1 MKTHHFFHT
10 KLRGLTY
17 RNSVPINFVYSK
29 ISNRSG
35 SKFRILNDSRLVFAQ
50 SIEAR
55 YQVEMKVRLIL
66 DVWR

>member
-10 KLRGLTY
+10 KLSGLSY

-29 ISNRSG
+29 ISTTSG
-35 SKFRILNDSRLVFAQ
+35 SKFRILNDYRLVFAQ

-55 YQVEMKVRLIL
+55 Y
-66 DVWR
+66 